1 MACITSEGWLEGTE
15 NQAMWFGALPVWAQ
29 ELADDLPLSL
39 WPEQVNVAVHMHELN
54 HFSLQNDFTL
64 YMQISGRQP
73 NFNQMIVNMYQPGEG
88 ISSHVDL
95 LKFEDGIAIISLGSP
110 ATMTFTKID
119 TSVTKGL
126 PPFQPEAL
134 WPNRPTG
141 AYSKTSLPAGSC
153 LGNNL
158 QQNVYLQAGDLLLL
172 QGDARYRWKHGIAF
186 NQACSLQYLKKRI
199 SITLRRLVQN

>member
-1 MACITSEGWLEGTE
+1 
-15 NQAMWFGALPVWAQ
+15 
-29 ELADDLPLSL
+29 
-39 WPEQVNVAVHMHELN
+39 
-54 HFSLQNDFTL
+54 
-64 YMQISGRQP
+64 
-73 NFNQMIVNMYQPGEG
+73 MIVNMYQPGEG

-126 PPFQPEAL
+126 PPFQLEAL